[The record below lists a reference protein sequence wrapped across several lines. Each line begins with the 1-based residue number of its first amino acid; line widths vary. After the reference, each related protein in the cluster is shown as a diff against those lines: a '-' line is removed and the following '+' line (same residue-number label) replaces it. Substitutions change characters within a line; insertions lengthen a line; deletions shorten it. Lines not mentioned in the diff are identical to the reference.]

1 MTSRTR
7 PVRTPAD
14 DAPEPAPAVEP
25 ADLTDAAETA
35 EAADPPVQLTRR
47 ERRAAARGGPSQK
60 IAGPAAGRMVTPPVR
75 HRDYAARKHG

>member
-7 PVRTPAD
+7 PVRTPVGD
-14 DAPEPAPAVEP
+14 VPEPDRT
-25 ADLTDAAETA
+25 ADPT
-35 EAADPPVQLTRR
+35 EAADSADAVEAAEPPVQLTRR

-60 IAGPAAGRMVTPPVR
+60 IAGPAAGRLVAPPVR